1 MSKGS
6 VLVVDDNATI
16 RAMVRKTLEGAG
28 FSVIEAP
35 NGAVGLEQAQ
45 ADEFMLVLADI
56 NMPVMGGLDMVR
68 SIRGESRN
76 LKTPILV
83 LSTENT
89 KDVMRQGRDAGAD
102 GWMVKP
108 FMPERLLAVVGK
120 LTSSS

>member
-1 MSKGS
+1 
-6 VLVVDDNATI
+6 
-16 RAMVRKTLEGAG
+16 
-28 FSVIEAP
+28 
-35 NGAVGLEQAQ
+35 
-45 ADEFMLVLADI
+45 MLVLADI

-83 LSTENT
+83 LSTEYT
-89 KDVMRQGRDAGAD
+89 KDVMRRGRDAGAD